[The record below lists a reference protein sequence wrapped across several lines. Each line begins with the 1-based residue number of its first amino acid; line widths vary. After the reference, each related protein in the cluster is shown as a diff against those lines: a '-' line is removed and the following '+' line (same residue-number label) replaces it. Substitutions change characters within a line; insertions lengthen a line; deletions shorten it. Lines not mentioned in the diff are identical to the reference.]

1 MTVTTSTAYSR
12 DLGDELRRLRQ
23 RFTGLRGRAFAIQL
37 GWDPSKVSNVEH
49 GKVRASE
56 VDIVQ
61 YLTVCG
67 QDLDFCLDFLARY
80 RNAFDPYLALVP
92 DNLRTLAMTE
102 SMAKKI
108 TSYEVVMVPSLLQ
121 TKRYARQLLVESG
134 EPPEDVAESVERRM
148 ERQTVMRRPHRPECV
163 FYVHEL
169 ALQLCLGDAG
179 LMEDQYQ
186 HLQFDTHVLRIV
198 PAHVRIAALQS
209 KCTLYEFENAPPVVH
224 GETGTAQ
231 VFAQDSTAV
240 ERTEKVFERLD
251 ALALDV
257 EQSRRKLDEYVTALR
272 RQ

>member
-1 MTVTTSTAYSR
+1 MTSTAYSR

-49 GKVRASE
+49 GKIRANE

-67 QDLDFCLDFLARY
+67 KDLDFCLDFLARY
-80 RNAFDPYLALVP
+80 RNAFDSYLALVS

-108 TSYEVVMVPSLLQ
+108 TSYEVVMVPGLLQ
-121 TKRYARQLLVESG
+121 TKQYAHQLLAES
-134 EPPEDVAESVERRM
+134 ETEMAPEDIADLVERRM
-148 ERQTVMRRPHRPECV
+148 ERQTVLRRPHRPECV

-169 ALQLCLGDAG
+169 ALQLRLGDAR
-179 LMEDQYQ
+179 LMEDQYVQ
-186 HLQFDTHVLRIV
+186 LQFDTHVLRVV
-198 PAHVRIAALQS
+198 PAHIRTAVLQS

-231 VFAQDSTAV
+231 VFAQDGAAV
-240 ERTEKVFERLD
+240 EHTRKVFERLD
-251 ALALDV
+251 AVALG
-257 EQSRRKLDEYVTALR
+257 EKQSRRKLAEYVSALGA
-272 RQ
+272 